1 MRCGFLF
8 TFAGMDWMALI
19 PIAIALLLIG
29 FFSGIELV
37 FISANKLS
45 IELRKKQGTYGGKT
59 WSYFLET
66 PARFIITILIITN
79 ILVVIYALLG
89 SAVLSSVWQYL
100 SFDNQYIII
109 AAETL
114 IATIALVFFQS
125 VFKSMIQAS
134 GNSITSGVFFSFC
147 IKIFYSLFSWLAK
160 YFVSLSEWILK
171 YIFNVKIQNKTQS
184 FSRMDLDHYVQQ
196 LNMTDSDENLEM
208 NHEIFENVL
217 SLSETRIREC
227 LIPRKEVVAMDVN
240 SSIEQLK
247 EKFIETKLSKLV
259 VYEND
264 IDNVQGYVHQLDL
277 FKNPQDLRSVLL
289 PIPVIPVSMNASDL
303 INKFTKE
310 RKSIAWVIDEFGGT
324 AGIVTMEDLL
334 EEIFGDIY
342 DEYDVQEEF
351 VDKQIATNEYLLSG
365 RLELDDLEEKY
376 KLNFRKTE
384 DTETLSG
391 YIINLHESIPRER
404 DRIIIDDFQFD
415 ILKVSQTRIE
425 TVKLKVLR

>member
-1 MRCGFLF
+1 
-8 TFAGMDWMALI
+8 
-19 PIAIALLLIG
+19 
-29 FFSGIELV
+29 
-37 FISANKLS
+37 
-45 IELRKKQGTYGGKT
+45 
-59 WSYFLET
+59 
-66 PARFIITILIITN
+66 
-79 ILVVIYALLG
+79 
-89 SAVLSSVWQYL
+89 
-100 SFDNQYIII
+100 
-109 AAETL
+109 
-114 IATIALVFFQS
+114 
-125 VFKSMIQAS
+125 
-134 GNSITSGVFFSFC
+134 
-147 IKIFYSLFSWLAK
+147 
-160 YFVSLSEWILK
+160 
-171 YIFNVKIQNKTQS
+171 
-184 FSRMDLDHYVQQ
+184 MDLDHYVQQ

-227 LIPRKEVVAMDVN
+227 LIPRKEVVAMDIN

-259 VYEND
+259 VYENN

-376 KLNFRKTE
+376 KLHFRKTE

>member
-1 MRCGFLF
+1 
-8 TFAGMDWMALI
+8 MDWMALI

-45 IELRKKQGTYGGKT
+45 IELRKKQGNYGGKT

-66 PARFIITILIITN
+66 PTRFIITILIITN
-79 ILVVIYALLG
+79 ILVVIYGLLG
-89 SAVLSSVWQYL
+89 SAVLDSVWQYW
-100 SFDNQYIII
+100 SIDNPYIII
-109 AAETL
+109 ATETL
-114 IATIALVFFQS
+114 IATIVLVFFQS
-125 VFKSMIQAS
+125 VFKTILQGN

-171 YIFNVKIQNKTQS
+171 YLFNVKIQNRTQS

-227 LIPRKEVVAMDVN
+227 LIPRKEVVAMDIN
-240 SSIEQLK
+240 STIEQLK

-259 VYEND
+259 VYENN

>member
-1 MRCGFLF
+1 
-8 TFAGMDWMALI
+8 MDWMALI

-45 IELRKKQGTYGGKT
+45 IELRKKQGNYGGKT

-66 PARFIITILIITN
+66 PTRFVITILIITN
-79 ILVVIYALLG
+79 ILVVIYGLLG
-89 SAVLSSVWQYL
+89 SAVLDSVWQYW
-100 SFDNQYIII
+100 SIDNPYIIV
-109 AAETL
+109 ATETL
-114 IATIALVFFQS
+114 IATIVLVFFQS
-125 VFKSMIQAS
+125 VFKTILQGN

-171 YIFNVKIQNKTQS
+171 YLFNVKIQNKTQS

-240 SSIEQLK
+240 STIEQLK

-259 VYEND
+259 VYENN